1 MARTEA
7 QKNADKAYEKK
18 REARSKVWAGVVYP
32 ESAPQDW
39 QDKLR
44 ELLIDAFISPLHDK
58 DCNADGEVKKAH
70 WHVMLMFGSMKT
82 TAQAKEAFQSF
93 GCTVEPQRVRNTRG
107 MARYLCH
114 MDNPDKYQYNQADVV
129 AIGAA
134 DYLSAIG
141 LPTDKYDI
149 LIQMPAGR
157 VLDLSIAISVFA
169 ALVTV
174 LLLGA
179 QQRFSWGWA
188 ILIAIAVGVFMFPL
202 PRLLLRSLRRRRLN
216 KFNFQLEDALG
227 IMSSALKAGFSINQ
241 ALEEVAEQN
250 QHPIAV
256 EFRLLI
262 QEIRLGVPLDQALDT
277 MCRRLGSDDFE
288 LVATAITTA
297 RQTGGELTGTLDRV
311 AGLIR
316 ERVRIANKVRAV
328 TAMGRLQAVMIG
340 AMPFVLMFGMSL
352 VAPRM
357 MDMFFSSRSISAK
370 TCSIAFAP
378 SQFRFSIFSGNSV
391 ISGATL

>member
-1 MARTEA
+1 MLSSSFWPGICAF
-7 QKNADKAYEKK
+7 
-18 REARSKVWAGVVYP
+18 AGVTLASMV
-32 ESAPQDW
+32 
-39 QDKLR
+39 
-44 ELLIDAFISPLHDK
+44 LIDFVLYVA
-58 DCNADGEVKKAH
+58 
-70 WHVMLMFGSMKT
+70 
-82 TAQAKEAFQSF
+82 
-93 GCTVEPQRVRNTRG
+93 TRYRE
-107 MARYLCH
+107 RYLEEAGTEL
-114 MDNPDKYQYNQADVV
+114 D
-129 AIGAA
+129 
-134 DYLSAIG
+134 
-141 LPTDKYDI
+141 DI
-149 LIQMPAGR
+149 LIQMPVGR

-357 MDMFFSSRSISAK
+357 MDMFFSSVLGLVAIVLVVVLD
-370 TCSIAFAP
+370 IAGFL
-378 SQFRFSIFSGNSV
+378 V
-391 ISGATL
+391 IRKITTIEV

>member
-1 MARTEA
+1 MLSSSFWPGICAF
-7 QKNADKAYEKK
+7 
-18 REARSKVWAGVVYP
+18 AGVTLASMV
-32 ESAPQDW
+32 
-39 QDKLR
+39 
-44 ELLIDAFISPLHDK
+44 LIDFVLYVA
-58 DCNADGEVKKAH
+58 
-70 WHVMLMFGSMKT
+70 
-82 TAQAKEAFQSF
+82 
-93 GCTVEPQRVRNTRG
+93 TRYRE
-107 MARYLCH
+107 RYLEEAGTEL
-114 MDNPDKYQYNQADVV
+114 D
-129 AIGAA
+129 
-134 DYLSAIG
+134 
-141 LPTDKYDI
+141 DI

-357 MDMFFSSRSISAK
+357 MDMFFSSVLGLVAIVLVVVLD
-370 TCSIAFAP
+370 IAGFL
-378 SQFRFSIFSGNSV
+378 V
-391 ISGATL
+391 IRKITTIEV